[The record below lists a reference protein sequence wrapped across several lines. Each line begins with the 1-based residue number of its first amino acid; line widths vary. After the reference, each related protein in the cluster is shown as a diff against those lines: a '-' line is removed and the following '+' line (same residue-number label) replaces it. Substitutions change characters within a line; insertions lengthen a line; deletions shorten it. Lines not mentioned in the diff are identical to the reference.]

1 MGFVLIS
8 LSADASTYFP
18 GDLWVSRHLQQIHSS
33 VFDKAV
39 TLPETFADL
48 PLVLA
53 IWVPSVVLLW
63 LLRYRLEAG
72 LLAAAPFGWV
82 VNRIVKELVMR
93 PRPSHELVRIQ
104 DAANDPSFPS
114 GHVIT
119 AVLILGFLLYIVTI
133 LTKQPLVRLILQLAC
148 LYGIIFCGIARIYH
162 GAHWFSDVYGAAL
175 LGALILAV
183 IIAIHRWLLAKLDM
197 PVR

>member
-1 MGFVLIS
+1 MDAPRRGNPSNIRHRFLLLAVLWVFAAVGFVLIS
-8 LSADASTYFP
+8 LSAAASTYFA
-18 GDLWVSRHLQQIHSS
+18 GDLWVSRHLPQIHSS

-63 LLRYRLEAG
+63 LLRYRLEAR

-93 PRPSHELVRIQ
+93 PRPSHELVRIR
-104 DAANDPSFPS
+104 DTANYPSFPIGQDIS
-114 GHVIT
+114 
-119 AVLILGFLLYIVTI
+119 ALCILGILLYI
-133 LTKQPLVRLILQLAC
+133 R
-148 LYGIIFCGIARIYH
+148 
-162 GAHWFSDVYGAAL
+162 S
-175 LGALILAV
+175 
-183 IIAIHRWLLAKLDM
+183 
-197 PVR
+197 

>member
-1 MGFVLIS
+1 MGANPS
-8 LSADASTYFP
+8 
-18 GDLWVSRHLQQIHSS
+18 Q
-33 VFDKAV
+33 AV
-39 TLPETFADL
+39 
-48 PLVLA
+48 
-53 IWVPSVVLLW
+53 
-63 LLRYRLEAG
+63 G
-72 LLAAAPFGWV
+72 
-82 VNRIVKELVMR
+82 
-93 PRPSHELVRIQ
+93 
-104 DAANDPSFPS
+104 
-114 GHVIT
+114 IT
-119 AVLILGFLLYIVTI
+119 AFLLGFTALSGALYAGSILLYIVTI